1 MPWKE
6 SILASRPR
14 AYAACLLAAMLLS
27 GAVLLFLSKAIEFAP
42 AHHLQLPMWIG
53 FVLLWT
59 YIPAYLT
66 GVKDSNAVIAVA
78 FGFLAVQ
85 IFVIGLI
92 AYEIYRL
99 RLRWSRRGQA
109 R

>member
-1 MPWKE
+1 MSWKE
-6 SILASRPR
+6 AILASRLK
-14 AYAACLLAAMLLS
+14 AYAACVVVAMLLS

-53 FVLLWT
+53 FLLLWV

-66 GVKDSNAVIAVA
+66 GVKDSNAVIAVGFA
-78 FGFLAVQ
+78 FLALEILLVSL
-85 IFVIGLI
+85 VG
-92 AYEIYRL
+92 YEIHRL
-99 RLRWSRRGQA
+99 RLRWKRRRQQ